1 MNWDKI
7 SESRAVNALTRI
19 GIIVCVY
26 CLLWQ
31 IYGLGNEIEL
41 ARGQEIFAVFA
52 DYYEYR
58 PEGEWREYDAEES
71 AKRLEEWSETANTQ
85 MIQLDLVSFYEND
98 LAKVVTYANP
108 TAYEANWEDISLPLE
123 AGRWFEG
130 DADEVI
136 CMDNDAYKLGDRITM
151 LDSKGN
157 EFRATVVG
165 IAKYSY
171 LPNDNGTEYDLMHSV
186 SRNITAKNM
195 LLLNPQSIHNEKVEM
210 VNRGAVLVKT
220 DSPILLSKMSEHGI
234 CVKMQDVL
242 RENRPGLGGVI
253 CIMIACVVGVGWLG
267 AFGHLCFG
275 YAGIDWCVIL
285 AGCIAYRMK
294 YESYWDALGELAVT
308 VVVCVVIILIYAGSV
323 QLVVRKKDKAKDY
336 TVTIIETET
345 IDY

>member
-1 MNWDKI
+1 MNGDKI
-7 SESRAVNALTRI
+7 SELRVVNVLTRI

-31 IYGLGNEIEL
+31 IYGLRNEIEL
-41 ARGQEIFAVFA
+41 AHGQEIFAGFT

-85 MIQLDLVSFYEND
+85 MIQLDLVSFYED
-98 LAKVVTYANP
+98 DFIDVVTYANP
-108 TAYEANWEDISLPLE
+108 TAYKANWEGLSLPLE

-136 CMDNDAYKLGDRITM
+136 CIDNDAYELGDRITM

-186 SRNITAKNM
+186 SRYKTTKNV
-195 LLLNPQSIHNEKVEM
+195 LLLNPQSVHNEKVEM
-210 VNRGAVLVKT
+210 VSRGAVLIKT

-234 CVKMQDVL
+234 CVKMQDVFK
-242 RENRPGLGGVI
+242 ENRPDLGRMT
-253 CIMIACVVGVGWLG
+253 CIMIACMVGIGLLG
-267 AFGHLCFG
+267 AFGHLFFG
-275 YAGIDWCVIL
+275 YVEIGWCVIL
-285 AGCIAYRMK
+285 AGYFAYNMK
-294 YESYWDALGELAVT
+294 YETYWKALGELAVT
-308 VVVCVVIILIYAGSV
+308 VAVCVAIILIYAGV
-323 QLVVRKKDKAKDY
+323 IQLVIRKKDKARDY
-336 TVTIIETET
+336 TVTIIETERW
-345 IDY
+345 D